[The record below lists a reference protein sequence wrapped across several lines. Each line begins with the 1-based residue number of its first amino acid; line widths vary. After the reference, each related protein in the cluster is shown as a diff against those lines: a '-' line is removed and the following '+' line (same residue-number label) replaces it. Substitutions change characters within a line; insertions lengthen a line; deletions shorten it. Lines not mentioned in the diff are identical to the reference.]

1 MNQRNKNE
9 IEREFLLFIA
19 TRENDDENIG
29 CTNSVLRGFCHDYG
43 RRRLITNSLK
53 SKFLI
58 EMSEGRKWKN
68 GNTRNAKRWLLTE
81 KGRSLLQEILAAKP
95 NTTEAARTAVLAS
108 LNISRRELARR
119 AAEIGECSEVAV
131 LQWLGGQ
138 TNNPTLRTWFAIEA
152 ALKT

>member
-1 MNQRNKNE
+1 MN
-9 IEREFLLFIA
+9 
-19 TRENDDENIG
+19 
-29 CTNSVLRGFCHDYG
+29 
-43 RRRLITNSLK
+43 
-53 SKFLI
+53 
-58 EMSEGRKWKN
+58 
-68 GNTRNAKRWLLTE
+68 
-81 KGRSLLQEILAAKP
+81 KP

-119 AAEIGECSEVAV
+119 AAVIGECSEVAV